1 MSVSTRFDGDPESCR
16 RVARRLDG
24 LAEAVERAGHFLARQ
39 AGLPPDDFEG
49 LSGNAYRD
57 SAGRLH
63 GEAVAAAAAER
74 ALAVALDGLATSLD
88 DVRRVL
94 RRAHALARDNDLVV
108 DGAEIHAPGPDATE
122 RRREVFRM
130 VEGAV
135 REARRVEDQAH
146 HDWQAALARHTGTPA
161 PPPLVTG
168 PTGRPSP
175 HPLPNPLPTRHRRPT
190 HPTAPAPVPVAETA
204 SSTPAAGPV
213 PAAATRGDDWAPPPP
228 GADWAPAPP
237 PAPGLI
243 SWEGPDGPR

>member
-1 MSVSTRFDGDPESCR
+1 MTLSARFDGDPESCW

-24 LAEAVERAGHFLARQ
+24 LAEAVERSGHFLARQ

-63 GEAVAAAAAER
+63 GEAMAAAAAER
-74 ALAVALDGLATSLD
+74 ALAVALDDFATGLD

-108 DGAEIHAPGPDATE
+108 DGPEIEPPGPDATE
-122 RRREVFRM
+122 RKREVLRM

-146 HDWQAALARHTGTPA
+146 HDWQAALARHTGTTA
-161 PPPLVTG
+161 PPPLATG
-168 PTGRPSP
+168 ATGLPSP
-175 HPLPNPLPTRHRRPT
+175 HPLPEPLPDAGSA
-190 HPTAPAPVPVAETA
+190 PTAPLTA
-204 SSTPAAGPV
+204 PAAPQDSPGTPLA
-213 PAAATRGDDWAPPPP
+213 PAAAAAGGGGGDDWAPPPSST
-228 GADWAPAPP
+228 DWAPAPP
-237 PAPGLI
+237 PLPALI
-243 SWEGPDGPR
+243 SWEVPDGPR